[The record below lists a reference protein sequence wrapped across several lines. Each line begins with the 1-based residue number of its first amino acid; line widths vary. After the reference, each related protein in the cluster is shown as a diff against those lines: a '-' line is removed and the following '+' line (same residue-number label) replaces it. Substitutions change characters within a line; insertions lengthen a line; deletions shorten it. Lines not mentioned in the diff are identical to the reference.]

1 MDFGSISGNGYLLIG
16 GLILIGGGL
25 LLISLFVNRRVAISV
40 RADERHREK
49 LYEYYRNTFSQLGV
63 ILIGIG
69 VSLFIFFFQQGYQ
82 ERQRDATEVRQLL
95 AKLSVR
101 VGRAAA
107 VAATLAVFDPV
118 IRYTG
123 KESDYVVHTGPDL
136 GSQVHDLLRVE
147 RDVDFD
153 ALRSL
158 PISDDIATSPLAGD
172 IDPVLWFA
180 IAEDESEVFYF
191 AERLKADYGDLRL
204 ALGDLSPEEAV
215 ADPVR
220 AKAIGVE
227 VKDIL
232 YDMDVVRDRGRRLIS
247 KGCRFVSAGR
257 DFLTLTA
264 IPELE
269 ANYTSHDA
277 WIEQAEKHLAGFSA
291 GRQSCFEML
300 RFMPDGP
307 PP

>member
-1 MDFGSISGNGYLLIG
+1 MDFGAISGNGYLLIG

-25 LLISLFVNRRVAISV
+25 LLISLFVNRRVASSV
-40 RADERHREK
+40 RAEERHREK

-101 VGRAAA
+101 VGRSAA
-107 VAATLAVFDPV
+107 VATTLALFDPV
-118 IRYTG
+118 VRYAADRSG
-123 KESDYVVHTGPDL
+123 YAIETGPDL
-136 GSQVHDLLRVE
+136 AGQIRELLSFE
-147 RDVDFD
+147 RDVDLN
-153 ALRSL
+153 ALRAL
-158 PISDDIATSPLAGD
+158 PISDDIASSPLAGD

-191 AERLKADYGDLRL
+191 AEQLKADFGDLRL
-204 ALGDLSPEEAV
+204 LLGDMSPEEAV
-215 ADPVR
+215 ADPAR
-220 AKAIGVE
+220 AEAIGGKVGE
-227 VKDIL
+227 IL
-232 YDMDVVRDRGRRLIS
+232 YDMDVVRDRGRRLVG

-257 DFLTLTA
+257 NFLKLKA

-269 ANYTSHDA
+269 ANYSSHDE
-277 WIEQAEKHLAGFSA
+277 WIGHAETFLAGFSA
-291 GRQSCFEML
+291 GKKTCFEML
-300 RFMPDGP
+300 RYAPDGVK
-307 PP
+307 

>member
-1 MDFGSISGNGYLLIG
+1 MDFGAISGNGYLLIG

-40 RADERHREK
+40 RAEERHREK

-82 ERQRDATEVRQLL
+82 ERQRHTAEVRQLL

-107 VAATLAVFDPV
+107 VATTLAEFDPV

-123 KESDYVVHTGPDL
+123 EDNDYVVRTGPDL
-136 GSQVHDLLRVE
+136 AEQVRDLLRVE
-147 RDVDFD
+147 RDVDLD
-153 ALRSL
+153 ALRAL
-158 PISDDIATSPLAGD
+158 PISEDIATSPLAGD

-191 AERLKADYGDLRL
+191 AEQLQADYGDLRL
-204 ALGDLSPEEAV
+204 ALGDLSPAEAV

-220 AKAIGVE
+220 AKAIGLE

-232 YDMDVVRDRGRRLIS
+232 YDMDVVRDRGRRLIG
-247 KGCRFVSAGR
+247 KGCRFVSAGQG
-257 DFLTLTA
+257 FLKLSA

-269 ANYTSHDA
+269 ANYESHDE
-277 WIEQAEKHLAGFSA
+277 WIGHAERFLTSYTA
-291 GRQSCFEML
+291 GRKSCFEML
-300 RFMPDGP
+300 RFAPEGLP
-307 PP
+307 P

>member
-1 MDFGSISGNGYLLIG
+1 MDFGAISGNGYLLIG

-25 LLISLFVNRRVAISV
+25 LLISLFVNRRVASSV

-82 ERQRDATEVRQLL
+82 ERQRHATEVRQLL

-107 VAATLAVFDPV
+107 VAGTIAVFDPV
-118 IRYTG
+118 IRYRG
-123 KESDYVVHTGPDL
+123 ENSDYVVLTGPEL
-136 GSQVHDLLRVE
+136 AAQVRDLLRVE
-147 RDVDFD
+147 RDVDLD
-153 ALRSL
+153 ALRAL
-158 PISDDIATSPLAGD
+158 PISDDIASSPLAGD

-191 AERLKADYGDLRL
+191 AEQLQSDYGDLRL
-204 ALGDLSPEEAV
+204 ALGDLSPEAAV

-220 AKAIGVE
+220 AEVIGRHVGE
-227 VKDIL
+227 IL
-232 YDMDVVRDRGRRLIS
+232 YDMDVIRDRGRRLIG
-247 KGCRFVSAGR
+247 KGCRFVSAGQ
-257 DFLTLTA
+257 DFLKLAA

-269 ANYTSHDA
+269 ANYDSH
-277 WIEQAEKHLAGFSA
+277 AEWMGHAERLLAGFSA
-291 GRQSCFEML
+291 GRKTCYEML
-300 RFMPDGP
+300 RYVPNGQT
-307 PP
+307 

>member
-25 LLISLFVNRRVAISV
+25 LLISLFVNRRVASSV

-82 ERQRDATEVRQLL
+82 ERQRHSTEVRQLL

-107 VAATLAVFDPV
+107 VAGTIAVFDPV

-123 KESDYVVHTGPDL
+123 ENFDYVVHTGPEL
-136 GSQVHDLLRVE
+136 AKQVRELLRVE
-147 RDVDFD
+147 RDVDLD
-153 ALRSL
+153 ALRAL

-191 AERLKADYGDLRL
+191 AGQLKADYGDLRM

-215 ADPVR
+215 AD
-220 AKAIGVE
+220 AALAQAIADEVE
-227 VKDIL
+227 DIL
-232 YDMDVVRDRGRRLIS
+232 YDMDVVRDRGRRLIG
-247 KGCRFVSAGR
+247 KGCRFVSAGK
-257 DFLTLTA
+257 DFLKVTA
-264 IPELE
+264 IPEIE
-269 ANYTSHDA
+269 ANYDSHDA
-277 WIEQAEKHLAGFSA
+277 WIEHAEKLLAGVSA
-291 GRQSCFEML
+291 GRKSCFEML
-300 RFMPDGP
+300 RYAPDA
-307 PP
+307 

>member
-25 LLISLFVNRRVAISV
+25 LLISLFVNRRVASSV

-63 ILIGIG
+63 ILMGIG
-69 VSLFIFFFQQGYQ
+69 VSLFIFFFRQGYQ
-82 ERQRDATEVRQLL
+82 ERQRHATEVRQLL

-107 VAATLAVFDPV
+107 VASTLAQFDPV

-123 KESDYVVHTGPDL
+123 ESSDYVVHTGPDL
-136 GSQVHDLLRVE
+136 AGQVRTLLLVE
-147 RDVDFD
+147 RDVDLD
-153 ALRSL
+153 ALRAL

-191 AERLKADYGDLRL
+191 ADQLQADYGDLRL

-215 ADPVR
+215 ADPV
-220 AKAIGVE
+220 KAEVIGRKVRE
-227 VKDIL
+227 IL
-232 YDMDVVRDRGRRLIS
+232 YDMDVVRDRGRRLIG
-247 KGCRFVSAGR
+247 KGCRFVSAGQE
-257 DFLTLTA
+257 FLMLPA
-264 IPELE
+264 IPQIE
-269 ANYTSHDA
+269 ANYESHDK
-277 WIEQAEKHLAGFSA
+277 WLEQAETFLAGFTA
-291 GRQSCFEML
+291 GKKSCFEML
-300 RFMPDGP
+300 RFAPEGLP
-307 PP
+307 P

>member
-1 MDFGSISGNGYLLIG
+1 MNFGSISGNGYLLIG

-25 LLISLFVNRRVAISV
+25 LLISLFVNRRVALSV

-82 ERQRDATEVRQLL
+82 ERQREATEVRQLL

-101 VGRAAA
+101 VGRSAA
-107 VAATLAVFDPV
+107 VATTLALFDPV
-118 IRYTG
+118 IRYAPDRSG
-123 KESDYVVHTGPDL
+123 YVIHTGPEL
-136 GSQVHDLLRVE
+136 AAQVRELLDVE
-147 RDVDFD
+147 RDVDLD
-153 ALRSL
+153 ALRAL
-158 PISDDIATSPLAGD
+158 PISDDIASSPLAGD

-191 AERLKADYGDLRL
+191 AEQLKADYGDLRL
-204 ALGDLSPEEAV
+204 ALGDLSAEEAV

-220 AKAIGVE
+220 AEAIGRE
-227 VKDIL
+227 VGDIL
-232 YDMDVVRDRGRRLIS
+232 YDMDVVRDRGRRLVG

-257 DFLTLTA
+257 DFLKLTA

-269 ANYTSHDA
+269 DNYNSHDE
-277 WIEQAEKHLAGFSA
+277 WIGHAERLLSGFSA
-291 GRQSCFEML
+291 GRKTCFEML
-300 RFMPDGP
+300 RYAPDGLK
-307 PP
+307 

>member
-40 RADERHREK
+40 RAEERHREK

-82 ERQRDATEVRQLL
+82 ERQRHATEVRQLL

-107 VAATLAVFDPV
+107 VATTIAVFDPV

-123 KESDYVVHTGPDL
+123 KDFDYVVHTGPDL
-136 GSQVHDLLRVE
+136 ADQVRDLLRVE
-147 RDVDFD
+147 RDVDLD
-153 ALRSL
+153 ALRAL
-158 PISDDIATSPLAGD
+158 PISDDIASSPLAGD

-191 AERLKADYGDLRL
+191 AEQLQADYGDLRA

-220 AKAIGVE
+220 AKAIGLE

-232 YDMDVVRDRGRRLIS
+232 YDMDVVRDRGRRLVG
-247 KGCRFVSAGR
+247 KGCRFVSAGQ
-257 DFLTLTA
+257 DFLKL
-264 IPELE
+264 
-269 ANYTSHDA
+269 
-277 WIEQAEKHLAGFSA
+277 
-291 GRQSCFEML
+291 
-300 RFMPDGP
+300 DGDP
-307 PP
+307 GTRGQLHEP

>member
-25 LLISLFVNRRVAISV
+25 LLISLFVNRRVASSV

-82 ERQRDATEVRQLL
+82 ERQRHTTEVRQLL

-107 VAATLAVFDPV
+107 VAGTIAVFDPV
-118 IRYTG
+118 IRYTS
-123 KESDYVVHTGPDL
+123 EDYVVKTGPDL
-136 GSQVHDLLRVE
+136 AGQVRDLLRVE
-147 RDVDFD
+147 READLD

-158 PISDDIATSPLAGD
+158 PISDDIASSPLAGD

-191 AERLKADYGDLRL
+191 AEQLQADYGDLRL
-204 ALGDLSPEEAV
+204 ALGDLAPEEAV
-215 ADPVR
+215 ADPDR
-220 AKAIGVE
+220 AKVIGLE
-227 VKDIL
+227 VRDIL
-232 YDMDVVRDRGRRLIS
+232 YDMDVVRDRGRRLIGR
-247 KGCRFVSAGR
+247 GCRFVSAGP
-257 DFLTLTA
+257 DFLKLTA

-269 ANYTSHDA
+269 ANYPGHDL
-277 WIEQAEKHLAGFSA
+277 WIEQAEKHLADVSA
-291 GRQSCFEML
+291 GKKSCFEML
-300 RFMPDGP
+300 RYAPDGLT
-307 PP
+307 